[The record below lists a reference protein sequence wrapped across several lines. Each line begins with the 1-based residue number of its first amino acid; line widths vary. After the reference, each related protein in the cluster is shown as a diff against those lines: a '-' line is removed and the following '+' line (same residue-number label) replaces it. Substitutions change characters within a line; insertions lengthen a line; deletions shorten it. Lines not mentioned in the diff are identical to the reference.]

1 MVNIEDIPNI
11 YNDPIIFRRRLGT
24 PIQPFKEIKESLSV
38 EKHYVLLSEIPNRD
52 AKVKVT
58 GLNRNFYEVRDEFLD
73 ENTYKV
79 DYTNGIVYFHESL
92 HGRTLN
98 FEYVGEGVMLYPDSR
113 VYLTGDKGFP
123 NVRDKFKDVDR
134 AIEVERSRITEQII
148 SHPQP
153 SEIVDARVDYN
164 GKVYRI
170 LKDRIDAEQKK
181 IEEAYVDAKGVRYSS
196 LKERIDSLQLAT
208 EESFD
213 EQDVINSQI
222 WAEINLVPG
231 MISLE
236 TGKLEQRIN
245 NELVKL
251 TSRIDMVPDQIK
263 LQVEQLKEYTDGEF
277 ARQAST
283 INMLSDR
290 IDLKVDVNGVI
301 SSINLSKEG
310 VAISGAKVRIT
321 GETHIENGVI
331 KSAHIDSLSADKI
344 KAGTL
349 RSQNNNTYWNL
360 NTGEFSTGTA
370 NFTMGGGAKIRF
382 TDPGNRIIYTQQDPQ
397 TRNNYTAGFGV
408 GRNINHRFPFSYFGT
423 SKGNNV
429 HATDGSN
436 FTGFIANTDART
448 EVDNIGNSVVGQVF
462 HIRDKAVSYK
472 EGFRFDLQQSVNV
485 FRPINTST
493 HTYDIGTQG
502 SRFRNV
508 YAAAI
513 RNNGT
518 VHIRDSHR
526 NSGWLIQTRYAGD
539 GTDITLRGINGGS
552 FNYVL
557 GARQSYNRIR
567 NIFLRNKPNVSSDAR
582 LKEDIEKLD
591 LGLDFITS
599 LNPSIFRLKMTKAD
613 KEKNKKDFGFIAQDV
628 KSVLIEFGLDVK
640 DVSILGQDDDGM
652 YSLEHEQFIAPLVN
666 AVKELDRRDIEQI
679 NRIEVLE
686 NKDLNK
692 DERIKEL
699 EKEVAVLKS
708 ELVSL
713 KQRAKREE

>member
-73 ENTYKV
+73 ENTYRV

-164 GKVYRI
+164 GKVHRV

-245 NELVKL
+245 DELVKL

-263 LQVEQLKEYTDGEF
+263 LQVEQLKEYADGEF

-290 IDLKVDVNGVI
+290 IDLKVDANGII

-310 VAISGAKVRIT
+310 VAINGAKVRIT

-331 KSAHIDSLSADKI
+331 KSAHIDSLSANKI
-344 KAGTL
+344 RAGTL

-360 NTGEFSTGTA
+360 DTGEFSTGAA

-397 TRNNYTAGFGV
+397 TRDNYTAGFGV
-408 GRNINHRFPFSYFGT
+408 GRNINRRFPFSYFGT
-423 SKGNNV
+423 SQGNNV

-436 FTGFIANTDART
+436 FTGFIANTDARR

-462 HIRDKAVSYK
+462 HIRDKAVSFQ

-485 FRPINTST
+485 FRPINTSR

-526 NSGWLIQTRYAGD
+526 DSGWLLQTRYAGD
-539 GTDITLRGINGGS
+539 GSAITFRGLNG
-552 FNYVL
+552 
-557 GARQSYNRIR
+557 RSYNYSIGGRGGVHERITTIR
-567 NIFLRNKPNVSSDAR
+567 LKNKPNVSSDRR
-582 LKEDIEKLD
+582 LKEDIQDLD
-591 LGLDFITS
+591 LGLDFILALKPTV
-599 LNPSIFRLKMTKAD
+599 FRFKKTEAD
-613 KEKNKKDFGFIAQDV
+613 KKRNKKDFGFIAQD
-628 KSVLIEFGLDVK
+628 IEQTLKDFNIDVN
-640 DVSILGQDDDGM
+640 DTSILNRDDDGM
-652 YSLEHEQFIAPLVN
+652 LSLEHEQFIAPIVN
-666 AVKELDRRDIEQI
+666 SIKELHDKDIDKDK
-679 NRIEVLE
+679 RIQ
-686 NKDLNK
+686 
-692 DERIKEL
+692 EL
-699 EKEVAVLKS
+699 EKEISNLKS
-708 ELVSL
+708 QLAEMT
-713 KQRAKREE
+713 A